1 MMFMRLIYR
10 VPLEATTFGTSG
22 KVQNYENLRHG
33 FLPSVYSFFSFAFF
47 LLMREG
53 LGVCVCACV
62 FVRARASVSHYLKLL
77 GRSQCETICN
87 VIFKIVR

>member
-1 MMFMRLIYR
+1 MRLIYR

-53 LGVCVCACV
+53 IGVCVCVRVCLC
-62 FVRARASVSHYLKLL
+62 VRARLLAIILNYLVEVNAKQYAMLYL
-77 GRSQCETICN
+77 RS
-87 VIFKIVR
+87 